1 MQGSVPSRSDVRSND
16 LGDYRFPAS
25 SGEVKLGLADDRLE
39 TLGHVHPN
47 RIDAAWTAIDLI
59 HLVEH
64 SRSSAYET
72 GTFKPKQPL

>member
-1 MQGSVPSRSDVRSND
+1 MQGSVPSRSNVRSND
-16 LGDYRFPAS
+16 LGDYGLS
-25 SGEVKLGLADDRLE
+25 TSGRKVKLGLADDRLE

-72 GTFKPKQPL
+72 GTFKPKESL